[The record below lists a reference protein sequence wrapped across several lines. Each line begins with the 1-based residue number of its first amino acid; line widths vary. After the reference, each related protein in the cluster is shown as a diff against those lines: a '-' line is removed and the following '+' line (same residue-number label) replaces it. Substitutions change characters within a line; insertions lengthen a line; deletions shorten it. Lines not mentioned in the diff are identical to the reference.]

1 MQGEGTLVNTQTDF
15 LSTAQPLLE
24 RALVARFGLR
34 DGMDAAS
41 DAIEYAITHWDR
53 VATMDNPTG
62 YLFKVARSKA
72 TRSIRRSA
80 RLTALAQEPVTTD
93 RPVDVDL
100 QRALLELPW
109 EQRVAVMLVYSH
121 GHTYAS
127 AAEVLGVPVT
137 TITNHLH
144 RGLAQL
150 RKVMATR

>member
-1 MQGEGTLVNTQTDF
+1 MQRDGLLVTRRADY
-15 LSTAQPLLE
+15 LSDARPLLE

-53 VATMDNPTG
+53 VSAMENPTG
-62 YLFKVARSKA
+62 YLFKVAHSKA
-72 TRSIRRSA
+72 TRAIRRSK
-80 RLTALAQEPVTTD
+80 RLTMLASEPTTTD
-93 RPVDVDL
+93 RPVDIDL
-100 QRALLELPW
+100 QRALLQLPW
-109 EQRVAVMLVYSH
+109 EQRVAVMLVHSH

-127 AAEVLGVPVT
+127 AAEVLDVPVT

-150 RKVMATR
+150 RTAMDAR